1 MSAID
6 RLPPPALPFGPASF
20 NDHALVM
27 SQGRARAFTVQ
38 SEHLILTIS
47 HFVNTACL
55 LWQMLGL
62 DFSTSTDTAA
72 ERTIH

>member
-27 SQGRARAFTVQ
+27 SQGRSLHGSTRASIIDYKSFR
-38 SEHLILTIS
+38 EH
-47 HFVNTACL
+47 C
-55 LWQMLGL
+55 MLVMANVGTG
-62 DFSTSTDTAA
+62 F
-72 ERTIH
+72 